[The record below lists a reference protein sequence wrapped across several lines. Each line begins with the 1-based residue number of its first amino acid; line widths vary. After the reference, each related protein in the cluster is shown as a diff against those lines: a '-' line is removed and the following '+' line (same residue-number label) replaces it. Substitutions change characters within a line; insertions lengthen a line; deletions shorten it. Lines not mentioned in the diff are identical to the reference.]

1 MLVIHIIS
9 KEDTKEF
16 STIYRGLE
24 YDTTILINPSKD
36 LLRFALNTEKKRILI
51 IGHGT
56 ENGLLNSTL
65 DDLLIDS
72 SMVRFLRGKEI
83 IGIWCFAS
91 NFASKHNL
99 NGFFTSMFISNCEE
113 LIDCGFNLFD
123 DCDTIISNENQ
134 LFSCRLNLLIR
145 SKTPISEWADSLRK
159 EAFNTIT
166 HPCVKYNYEAMY
178 SSQNDDLL

>member
-1 MLVIHIIS
+1 MLVVHIIS

-24 YDTTILINPSKD
+24 YDKETTILINPSKG
-36 LLRFALNTEKKRILI
+36 LLKFALNKEKKRILI

-56 ENGLLNSTL
+56 ESGLLNRTL
-65 DDLLIDS
+65 DGLLIDS
-72 SMVRFLRGKEI
+72 SMVQFLRGKEI

-91 NFASKHNL
+91 NFASKYDL

-113 LIDCGFNLFD
+113 LIGCGFNLFEN
-123 DCDTIISNENQ
+123 CDTIISKENQ
-134 LFSCRLNLLIR
+134 LFSSRLNSLII

-159 EAFNTIT
+159 EAFNTTT
-166 HPCVKYNYEAMY
+166 HQFVKYNYEGIY
-178 SSQNDDLL
+178 SSE